1 MGGSLPSA
9 AFRRFGGKPPV
20 GLICGR
26 GQRRKVAPAQRAG
39 GSGPRMRATSVER
52 AGPTTADGCTPLHR
66 RYSHRGRR
74 RQPSA
79 PRFRLACDVPGGSG
93 HFWTLLRAAMM
104 ISPWR
109 SPWIARTDG
118 FRLDEASTH
127 RDERYWSR
135 RGLPPAVR
143 SCFKDPIIPLSPGQ
157 AHPPR
162 RGSRAMDPYKRA
174 DAAPGSAA
182 DRLSL
187 CAMRPRGT
195 GWFRS
200 SKGW

>member
-1 MGGSLPSA
+1 MGGPLPSA

-26 GQRRKVAPAQRAG
+26 GQRREVATGERAS
-39 GSGPRMRATSVER
+39 GSAPPMRATSVER

-74 RQPSA
+74 RQPCAS
-79 PRFRLACDVPGGSG
+79 RFQPACDVPGGSG

-104 ISPWR
+104 TSPG
-109 SPWIARTDG
+109 ALGLRTDG
-118 FRLDEASTH
+118 FRLDEAS
-127 RDERYWSR
+127 
-135 RGLPPAVR
+135 
-143 SCFKDPIIPLSPGQ
+143 PIETKV
-157 AHPPR
+157 PPR
-162 RGSRAMDPYKRA
+162 ASARGAKLLQGSNHSRQPRA
-174 DAAPGSAA
+174 GPSAAPRKPGHGSVQACRCGSGSAA
-182 DRLSL
+182 NRLSL
-187 CAMRPRGT
+187 RAMPPRGT